1 MFKKIFDN
9 ICIVFAIGVSILIF
23 GGMLYG
29 IYCSISDNFIDV
41 LIVMGVM
48 ALFFMFLRGMDLLL
62 WKWAKK

>member
-9 ICIVFAIGVSILIF
+9 ICIVFAIGISILILCV
-23 GGMLYG
+23 MLYG
-29 IYCSISDNFIDV
+29 VYCSILANTKDV

-48 ALFFMFLRGMDLLL
+48 ASVSMFLYGIDLLL